1 MARRDQAFAVSA
13 QQLDP
18 LSWFT
23 RPLLPFALAVVVL
36 VYGAIASAVT
46 WDTSPQPWLQPVAVV
61 LCAASCGI
69 VYLASQPMRQPMGL
83 VTGSLVLAIAIVA
96 VQISAIGYSQEGI
109 RLEQWWAPSGL
120 TVVIVSLAPYLQA
133 SRVLALGLSAT
144 IVSVSLSLPLL
155 GSATDTWGIVGSA
168 IVVAYPAILGLAA
181 TVTFSFVIVR
191 TMHPLI
197 ESRSRSLIV
206 GTELRDAAAELTE
219 RATLARL
226 TARAAPFLESIA
238 DSGRVSPED
247 RALAGQLA
255 RRLRDELV
263 TQSSVSWLD
272 SIASRSRLVVVDP
285 DRRARRMNNAQRS
298 TLLGLLQAII
308 DTPGT
313 DNESL
318 MIELRKGPDGSTA
331 VGVSLDM
338 ALPEGRRIMHL
349 APYYLTLKTAVDDL
363 TVGRDGISFRI
374 SRES

>member
-247 RALAGQLA
+247 SALAGQLA